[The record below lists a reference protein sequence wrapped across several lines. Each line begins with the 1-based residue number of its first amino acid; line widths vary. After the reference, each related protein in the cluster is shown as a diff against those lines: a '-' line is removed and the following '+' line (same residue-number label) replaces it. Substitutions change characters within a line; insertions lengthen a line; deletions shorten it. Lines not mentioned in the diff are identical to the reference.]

1 MNDQKPTFK
10 QAMEAT
16 MIWCKSWE
24 NDEISDEV
32 ISDRIG
38 ELIKT
43 VDGAR
48 GFFVVSLS
56 IDCPLMDRF
65 PDALIF
71 KLRSSGELIVDL
83 TVKNLA
89 MSSAMVIKHRENNEI
104 SDEVISDRIGE
115 LIKTVEGARG
125 FFVVSL
131 SIDCPL
137 MDRFPDALIY
147 QLRSSGEIVV
157 DLTVK
162 NLAMSSAM
170 IITHRKNKDPQEVQ
184 SEKIKTR
191 CIELLKLLDSN
202 QVKKRLDVLLEAT
215 KGNGTDLKFI
225 KQWGYNDEQIKAI
238 SESIYQVAT

>member
-10 QAMEAT
+10 QAMDAT

-32 ISDRIG
+32 IADRIG
-38 ELIKT
+38 ELVKT
-43 VDGAR
+43 IEGAR

-71 KLRSSGELIVDL
+71 KLRSSD
-83 TVKNLA
+83 
-89 MSSAMVIKHRENNEI
+89 
-104 SDEVISDRIGE
+104 
-115 LIKTVEGARG
+115 
-125 FFVVSL
+125 
-131 SIDCPL
+131 
-137 MDRFPDALIY
+137 
-147 QLRSSGEIVV
+147 EIVV

-170 IITHRKNKDPQEVQ
+170 VITHRERNDPLEIQ
-184 SEKIKTR
+184 SERIKFR

-202 QVKKRLDVLLEAT
+202 KVKKRLDVLLEAT
-215 KGNGTDLKFI
+215 RGNGIDLKFLN
-225 KQWGYNDEQIKAI
+225 QWGYNEKQINAI
-238 SESIYQVAT
+238 SESIYKVAI

>member
-10 QAMEAT
+10 EAMEAT

-24 NDEISDEV
+24 ND
-32 ISDRIG
+32 
-38 ELIKT
+38 
-43 VDGAR
+43 
-48 GFFVVSLS
+48 
-56 IDCPLMDRF
+56 
-65 PDALIF
+65 
-71 KLRSSGELIVDL
+71 
-83 TVKNLA
+83 
-89 MSSAMVIKHRENNEI
+89 EI

-137 MDRFPDALIY
+137 MDRFPDALIF
-147 QLRSSGEIVV
+147 QLRSSGDIVI

-170 IITHRKNKDPQEVQ
+170 VITHHKNNDSQEIQ
-184 SEKIKTR
+184 SERIKIR

-202 QVKKRLDVLLEAT
+202 AVKKRLDVLLEAT
-215 KGNGTDLKFI
+215 KGNGTDLKFLDR
-225 KQWGYNDEQIKAI
+225 WGYNDEQITAI
-238 SESIYQVAT
+238 SESIHKVAT

>member
-24 NDEISDEV
+24 ND
-32 ISDRIG
+32 
-38 ELIKT
+38 
-43 VDGAR
+43 
-48 GFFVVSLS
+48 
-56 IDCPLMDRF
+56 
-65 PDALIF
+65 
-71 KLRSSGELIVDL
+71 
-83 TVKNLA
+83 
-89 MSSAMVIKHRENNEI
+89 EI

-137 MDRFPDALIY
+137 MDRFPDALIF
-147 QLRSSGEIVV
+147 QLRSSGDIVI

-170 IITHRKNKDPQEVQ
+170 VITHHKNNDSQEIQ
-184 SEKIKTR
+184 SERIKIR

-202 QVKKRLDVLLEAT
+202 AVKKRLDVLLEAT
-215 KGNGTDLKFI
+215 KGNGTDLKFLDR
-225 KQWGYNDEQIKAI
+225 WGYNDEQITAI
-238 SESIYQVAT
+238 SESIYKVAI

>member
-10 QAMEAT
+10 QAMDAT

-24 NDEISDEV
+24 NNEISDEV
-32 ISDRIG
+32 IADRIG

-48 GFFVVSLS
+48 GFFVISLS
-56 IDCPLMDRF
+56 IDCPLMDRL

-71 KLRSSGELIVDL
+71 
-83 TVKNLA
+83 
-89 MSSAMVIKHRENNEI
+89 
-104 SDEVISDRIGE
+104 
-115 LIKTVEGARG
+115 
-125 FFVVSL
+125 
-131 SIDCPL
+131 
-137 MDRFPDALIY
+137 

-170 IITHRKNKDPQEVQ
+170 VIKHGQNNDLQEFQ
-184 SEKIKTR
+184 SERIKIR

-202 QVKKRLDVLLEAT
+202 KVKERLSNLLEAT
-215 KGNGTDLKFI
+215 KGHGSDLGFL
-225 KQWGYNDEQIKAI
+225 QRWDYNDEQINAI
-238 SESIYQVAT
+238 SESIYEVAK

>member
-1 MNDQKPTFK
+1 MNKKKPTFK
-10 QAMEAT
+10 EAMQASML
-16 MIWCKSWE
+16 WCQSWE

-43 VDGAR
+43 IEGAR

-71 KLRSSGELIVDL
+71 
-83 TVKNLA
+83 
-89 MSSAMVIKHRENNEI
+89 
-104 SDEVISDRIGE
+104 
-115 LIKTVEGARG
+115 
-125 FFVVSL
+125 
-131 SIDCPL
+131 
-137 MDRFPDALIY
+137 

-170 IITHRKNKDPQEVQ
+170 IITHRKNNDANKIQ
-184 SEKIKTR
+184 SERIKNR
-191 CIELLKLLDSN
+191 CIELLKLLDST
-202 QVKKRLDVLLEAT
+202 QVKKRLDVLHEAT
-215 KGNGTDLKFI
+215 KGNGKDLKFLN
-225 KQWGYNDEQIKAI
+225 KWGYNDEQIKAI
-238 SESIYQVAT
+238 SESIYEVAT

>member
-1 MNDQKPTFK
+1 MNEQKPTFK
-10 QAMEAT
+10 EAMQAS

-24 NDEISDEV
+24 ND
-32 ISDRIG
+32 
-38 ELIKT
+38 
-43 VDGAR
+43 
-48 GFFVVSLS
+48 
-56 IDCPLMDRF
+56 
-65 PDALIF
+65 
-71 KLRSSGELIVDL
+71 
-83 TVKNLA
+83 
-89 MSSAMVIKHRENNEI
+89 EI

-137 MDRFPDALIY
+137 MDRFPDALIF

-170 IITHRKNKDPQEVQ
+170 IITHRKNKDPQEMQ
-184 SEKIKTR
+184 SKRIKIR
-191 CIELLKLLDSN
+191 CIELLKLLDST

-225 KQWGYNDEQIKAI
+225 NKWGYNDKQINAI
-238 SESIYQVAT
+238 SESIYEVAT

>member
-1 MNDQKPTFK
+1 MNEQKPTFK
-10 QAMEAT
+10 EAMQAS

-24 NDEISDEV
+24 ND
-32 ISDRIG
+32 
-38 ELIKT
+38 
-43 VDGAR
+43 
-48 GFFVVSLS
+48 
-56 IDCPLMDRF
+56 
-65 PDALIF
+65 
-71 KLRSSGELIVDL
+71 
-83 TVKNLA
+83 
-89 MSSAMVIKHRENNEI
+89 EI

-137 MDRFPDALIY
+137 MDRFPDALIF

-170 IITHRKNKDPQEVQ
+170 IITHRKNKDPQEIQ
-184 SEKIKTR
+184 SERIKIR
-191 CIELLKLLDSN
+191 CIELLKLLDST

-215 KGNGTDLKFI
+215 KGNGTDLKFLN
-225 KQWGYNDEQIKAI
+225 KWGYNDEQINAI
-238 SESIYQVAT
+238 SESIYEVAT

>member
-56 IDCPLMDRF
+56 IDCSLMDRF

-71 KLRSSGELIVDL
+71 
-83 TVKNLA
+83 
-89 MSSAMVIKHRENNEI
+89 
-104 SDEVISDRIGE
+104 
-115 LIKTVEGARG
+115 
-125 FFVVSL
+125 
-131 SIDCPL
+131 
-137 MDRFPDALIY
+137 

-170 IITHRKNKDPQEVQ
+170 VITHRRNNDPQEIQ
-184 SEKIKTR
+184 SERIKIR
-191 CIELLKLLDSN
+191 CIELLKLLDSSK
-202 QVKKRLDVLLEAT
+202 VKKRLELLLEAT
-215 KGNGTDLKFI
+215 KGDGADLKFLAR
-225 KQWGYNDEQIKAI
+225 WGYDLEQIKAI
-238 SESIYQVAT
+238 SSSIYEVAT

>member
-10 QAMEAT
+10 QAMDAT
-16 MIWCKSWE
+16 MLWCKSWE

-38 ELIKT
+38 Q
-43 VDGAR
+43 
-48 GFFVVSLS
+48 
-56 IDCPLMDRF
+56 
-65 PDALIF
+65 
-71 KLRSSGELIVDL
+71 
-83 TVKNLA
+83 
-89 MSSAMVIKHRENNEI
+89 
-104 SDEVISDRIGE
+104 

-137 MDRFPDALIY
+137 MDRFPDALIF

-170 IITHRKNKDPQEVQ
+170 AITHRNNNDPQEIQ
-184 SEKIKTR
+184 SERIKNR

-202 QVKKRLDVLLEAT
+202 QVKKRLDVLIEAT
-215 KGNGTDLKFI
+215 KGNGADFKFLN
-225 KQWGYNDEQIKAI
+225 QWGYNNEQINAI
-238 SESIYQVAT
+238 SESIYKVAI

>member
-10 QAMEAT
+10 EAMEAT

-24 NDEISDEV
+24 ND
-32 ISDRIG
+32 
-38 ELIKT
+38 
-43 VDGAR
+43 
-48 GFFVVSLS
+48 
-56 IDCPLMDRF
+56 
-65 PDALIF
+65 
-71 KLRSSGELIVDL
+71 
-83 TVKNLA
+83 
-89 MSSAMVIKHRENNEI
+89 EI

-137 MDRFPDALIY
+137 MDRFPDALIF
-147 QLRSSGEIVV
+147 QLRSSGDIVI

-170 IITHRKNKDPQEVQ
+170 VITHHKNNDSQGIQ
-184 SEKIKTR
+184 SEKIKIR

-202 QVKKRLDVLLEAT
+202 AVKKRLDVLLEAT
-215 KGNGTDLKFI
+215 KGNGTDLKFLDR
-225 KQWGYNDEQIKAI
+225 WGYNDEQITAI
-238 SESIYQVAT
+238 SESIYKVAT

>member
-10 QAMEAT
+10 EAMEAT

-24 NDEISDEV
+24 ND
-32 ISDRIG
+32 
-38 ELIKT
+38 
-43 VDGAR
+43 
-48 GFFVVSLS
+48 
-56 IDCPLMDRF
+56 
-65 PDALIF
+65 
-71 KLRSSGELIVDL
+71 
-83 TVKNLA
+83 
-89 MSSAMVIKHRENNEI
+89 EI

-137 MDRFPDALIY
+137 MDRFPDALIF
-147 QLRSSGEIVV
+147 QLRSSRDIVI

-170 IITHRKNKDPQEVQ
+170 VITHHKNNDSQEIQ
-184 SEKIKTR
+184 SERIKIR

-202 QVKKRLDVLLEAT
+202 AVKKRLDVLLEAT
-215 KGNGTDLKFI
+215 KGNGTDLKFLDR
-225 KQWGYNDEQIKAI
+225 WGYNDEQITAI
-238 SESIYQVAT
+238 SESISLVAT

>member
-16 MIWCKSWE
+16 MVWCKSWE
-24 NDEISDEV
+24 NEEISDEV
-32 ISDRIG
+32 IADRIS

-43 VDGAR
+43 AEGAR

-71 KLRSSGELIVDL
+71 QLRNAGEIIVDL

-89 MSSAMVIKHRENNEI
+89 MSSAMVITHSK
-104 SDEVISDRIGE
+104 
-115 LIKTVEGARG
+115 
-125 FFVVSL
+125 
-131 SIDCPL
+131 
-137 MDRFPDALIY
+137 
-147 QLRSSGEIVV
+147 
-157 DLTVK
+157 K
-162 NLAMSSAM
+162 NASQKM
-170 IITHRKNKDPQEVQ
+170 Q
-184 SEKIKTR
+184 SERIKVR

-215 KGNGTDLKFI
+215 KGNGTDLKFLNR
-225 KQWGYNDEQIKAI
+225 WGYKEEQIKAI
-238 SESIYQVAT
+238 SESIYEIAT

>member
-16 MIWCKSWE
+16 MIWCQSWE
-24 NDEISDEV
+24 KNEISDEV
-32 ISDRIG
+32 IADRIG

-48 GFFVVSLS
+48 GFFVISLS
-56 IDCPLMDRF
+56 IDCPLMDRL

-71 KLRSSGELIVDL
+71 
-83 TVKNLA
+83 
-89 MSSAMVIKHRENNEI
+89 
-104 SDEVISDRIGE
+104 
-115 LIKTVEGARG
+115 
-125 FFVVSL
+125 
-131 SIDCPL
+131 
-137 MDRFPDALIY
+137 

-170 IITHRKNKDPQEVQ
+170 VITHRKNNDIQEFQ
-184 SEKIKTR
+184 SERIKIR

-202 QVKKRLDVLLEAT
+202 KVKNRLSKLLEAT
-215 KGNGTDLKFI
+215 KGHGPDLEFL
-225 KQWGYNDEQIKAI
+225 QRWGYKDEQINAI
-238 SESIYQVAT
+238 SESIYEVAE